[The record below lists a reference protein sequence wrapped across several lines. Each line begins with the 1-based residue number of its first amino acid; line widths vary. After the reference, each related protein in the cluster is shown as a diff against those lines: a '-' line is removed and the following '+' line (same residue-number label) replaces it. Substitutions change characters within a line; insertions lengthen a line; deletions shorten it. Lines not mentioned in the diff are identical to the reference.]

1 MTGYAESNGLTSE
14 QILRLVDVVVLSN
27 GLDRGNVARLVGG
40 LFPREKI
47 DEDIAVKVIGC
58 LGLGQERAPLQTQ
71 ANIPMSKGLV

>member
-1 MTGYAESNGLTSE
+1 M
-14 QILRLVDVVVLSN
+14 VVLPN
-27 GLDRGNVARLVGG
+27 GLDRGNVTRLVGG

-71 ANIPMSKGLV
+71 VNISMSKGLG